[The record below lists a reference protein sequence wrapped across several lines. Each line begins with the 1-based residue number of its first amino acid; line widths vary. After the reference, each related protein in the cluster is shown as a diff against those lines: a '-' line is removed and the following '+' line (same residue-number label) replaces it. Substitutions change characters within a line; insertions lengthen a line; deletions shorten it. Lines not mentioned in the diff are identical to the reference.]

1 MRDSRF
7 YILLSTLYGLLGN
20 GWHHILGSLI
30 FVVFSVLAFLLEYK
44 RNG

>member
-7 YILLSTLYGLLGN
+7 YILMSTLYGLLGN
-20 GWHHILGSLI
+20 HWPHALASLVFI
-30 FVVFSVLAFLLEYK
+30 IFSVLAFLSEYK

>member
-7 YILLSTLYGLLGN
+7 YLLVSTLYGLLGN
-20 GWHHILGSLI
+20 GWQHTLGSLI
-30 FVVFSVLAFLLEYK
+30 FIIFSGLAFLLEYK